1 MSTTSAAVVAGH
13 PVVVFGQRVH
23 AVLDSLGEVPVW
35 SLSRAEQRSVLVS
48 LARVEARVAGLRL
61 RVLAAAD
68 AADVGAGSGASS
80 TAAWVAQQ
88 TRQVR
93 GGAGGAHADLVLAR
107 ELDSSLTATGVALAA
122 GRVNIEQAR
131 VIARAV
137 AGLPGVGDGG

>member
-1 MSTTSAAVVAGH
+1 MSTTSGAVVAGH
-13 PVVVFGQRVH
+13 PVVVFAQRVH

-35 SLSRAEQRSVLVS
+35 SLSAAEQRSVLVS
-48 LARVEARVAGLRL
+48 LARVEARGAGLRL

-93 GGAGGAHADLVLAR
+93 GGVGGAHAD
-107 ELDSSLTATGVALAA
+107 VALARDLDA
-122 GRVNIEQAR
+122 AFVVTRDALADGRVNTDQAR
-131 VIARAV
+131 VIAH
-137 AGLPGVGDGG
+137 